1 MHYGRALCELL
12 LFSTFILPATFFFHF
27 CNQMITNDKTSFLDR
42 TIGSKK
48 QIALAVE
55 GW

>member
-12 LFSTFILPATFFFHF
+12 LFSNFILPATFFFHF
-27 CNQMITNDKTSFLDR
+27 CNQMITNDKTFFLDR